1 MTRLH
6 RFFIRITYI
15 FLSLMILSN
24 LSDFS
29 LKGGAGL
36 FGSSDLTFFQFG
48 FMDSRKNIFGFSDSN
63 FRRGSGFLLIY
74 YRIYGSVLESLRIFG
89 FTISPLIHFLF
100 LDDFLWIT
108 RRNFRQMYI
117 SRFLMVKAKPWT
129 PEIRVKRQ
137 NGNIK
142 EIHVSDPDLEKNM
155 FGFSDFCK
163 YLVGFS
169 DPAHPLPPHP
179 P

>member
-1 MTRLH
+1 
-6 RFFIRITYI
+6 
-15 FLSLMILSN
+15 
-24 LSDFS
+24 
-29 LKGGAGL
+29 
-36 FGSSDLTFFQFG
+36 
-48 FMDSRKNIFGFSDSN
+48 MDSRKNIFGFSDSN

-169 DPAHPLPPHP
+169 DPAHPLGPAVIYKENNFVTSTIPNIVSNYNYLILTSNKCFRRSSHKFVLI
-179 P
+179 